1 MRVTSEEL
9 PRRIC
14 VHPIVLFSGKLDFEL
29 VRNFYDVR
37 RDFQVAV
44 FGKKITSGYNKQN
57 PHSCCSQRDTQLG
70 PIESI
75 KELLGTGR
83 LPTNMFRRNNRSDV
97 LPSTHYGTGR
107 GGGGGGLP
115 FSSGGGS
122 LNDGSGKSIK
132 MDAPVVKAWKKASGY
147 TRGSYYAL
155 AATIF
160 LVYYGFSSLRYW
172 NCTSN
177 FCLLDESWS
186 KVVGFFEFNSKAI
199 DASSNFFI
207 HSFFH

>member
-1 MRVTSEEL
+1 
-9 PRRIC
+9 
-14 VHPIVLFSGKLDFEL
+14 
-29 VRNFYDVR
+29 
-37 RDFQVAV
+37 
-44 FGKKITSGYNKQN
+44 
-57 PHSCCSQRDTQLG
+57 
-70 PIESI
+70 
-75 KELLGTGR
+75 
-83 LPTNMFRRNNRSDV
+83 MFRRNNRSDV

-122 LNDGSGKSIK
+122 LNDGSGRSIK

-160 LVYYGFSSLRYW
+160 LVYYGYSSLRYW

-177 FCLLDESWS
+177 VCLLDGSWS
-186 KVVGFFEFNSKAI
+186 KAVGLFRVYSKSRDVI
-199 DASSNFFI
+199 SNILF
-207 HSFFH
+207 HSFSR